1 VKRGVTEG
9 RLEAGPERV
18 LGSGTRQTLNLP
30 SGVRRQGDLMGEGSV
45 TDIEVKQ
52 AWDALKKTGAYIKG
66 HFERAP
72 GGPHYGDYFQIP
84 VAMQYTRNARL
95 LSAVMGRVMRLSG
108 MLHGIDATKRTT
120 VLAPVDAGVPVAFW
134 AGEQLDVDRII
145 WAVQANA
152 KWRLRPFINLD
163 KADQVIIVDD
173 LIHTGK
179 TLGGVV
185 EFVKGTGASILGIAV
200 IVDRR
205 DDPKKEFKSLRVH
218 SALQLPA
225 VTYDAKKCEPCKKGE
240 KLVKLG

>member
-1 VKRGVTEG
+1 MSDV
-9 RLEAGPERV
+9 
-18 LGSGTRQTLNLP
+18 
-30 SGVRRQGDLMGEGSV
+30 SV
-45 TDIEVKQ
+45 TDGEIKQ
-52 AWDALKKTGAYIKG
+52 AWDALKKTGAYLKG

-84 VAMQYTRNARL
+84 IAMQYTRNARL

-108 MLHGIDATKRTT
+108 MFHGIDRSRRTT
-120 VLAPVDAGVPVAFW
+120 MLAPVDAGVPVAFW

-145 WAVQANA
+145 WSTNTNG
-152 KWRLRPFINLD
+152 KWGLRPFINLD
-163 KADQVIIVDD
+163 KADQVMIVDD

-185 EFVKGTGASILGIAV
+185 DFVKGTGASVLGISV

-205 DDPKKEFKSLRVH
+205 ADPKKDFKGLRVH

-225 VTYDAKKCEPCKKGE
+225 VTFDAKKCPLCKKGE
-240 KLVKLG
+240 ALVKLG